1 MRFFF
6 KIFYSLIILIDNL
19 SYKIIK
25 RNFLLDFVESIRNN
39 SISYLN
45 INGSNYKFYTPN
57 IITKFRIRT
66 FYEKEPETLNWIS
79 NFDKKEPFT
88 FMDIGSNVGIYSI
101 YNCIINKNSNVLSI
115 EPSMQNLSI
124 LSRNI
129 SLNNFQEKINILPI
143 GLTNKKK
150 GFFLMQETSLYE
162 GGALNSFGEKFD
174 FEGNDITNKIMNSY
188 STFGMSLDELI
199 NEFNIN
205 IPKYIKID
213 VDGIEHLILDGARDL
228 LSNNKLKSVLVEINE
243 NFIDQTQKVNEIMK
257 NTGFKLREKKQGEQS
272 VKGTVFEKSY
282 NCIFDRD

>member
-1 MRFFF
+1 M
-6 KIFYSLIILIDNL
+6 
-19 SYKIIK
+19 
-25 RNFLLDFVESIRNN
+25 LDFVESIRNK
-39 SISYLN
+39 SISHLE
-45 INGSNYKFYTPN
+45 INGSKYKFYAKH
-57 IITKFRIRT
+57 ITKFRIRT

-79 NFDKKEPFT
+79 NFDKKETFT

-101 YNCIINKNSNVLSI
+101 YNCIIHKNSNVLSI

-129 SLNNFQEKINILPI
+129 SLNNFQDKINILPI

-150 GFFLMQETSLYE
+150 GFLMQETSLYE

-174 FEGNDITNKIMNSY
+174 FEGNDIANKVMNSY

-243 NFIDQTQKVNEIMK
+243 NFIYQTQKVNEIMK
-257 NTGFKLREKKQGEQS
+257 NAGL
-272 VKGTVFEKSY
+272 
-282 NCIFDRD
+282 N